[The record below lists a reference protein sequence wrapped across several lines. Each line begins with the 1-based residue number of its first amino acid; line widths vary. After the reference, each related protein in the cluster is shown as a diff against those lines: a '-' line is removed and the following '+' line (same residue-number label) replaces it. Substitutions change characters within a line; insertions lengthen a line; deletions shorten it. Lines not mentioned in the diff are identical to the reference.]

1 MMRTLTVAA
10 ASAVL
15 MLLAAISAACSA
27 ATDAPGEG
35 GTAAPAGV
43 SPDAPADVD
52 ATADATTPTAT
63 SEQASATNLTT
74 PPTEPAA
81 PAQADD
87 VKGMAAEIEGRWE
100 GSVDVPGLGTL
111 PFAIDLHVAD
121 DGLGGTID
129 VQGNIGLPLSAL
141 VLDGTRLRFELQSP
155 LGLIKWDGELRD
167 GVIEGEFAQL
177 DNRGAFRLHRPGADP
192 GAATQADPDEGH
204 RSEEVTFANGAF
216 VLAGEVA
223 LPDGDGPHPAVV
235 LINGSGDQDRD
246 VTIGE
251 FRLFADLA
259 GHLAQ
264 AGIAS
269 LRWDDR
275 GVGGSDG
282 NGLLTTLE
290 DRAGDVEAAVELLR
304 MRPDI
309 DADRIGLVGHS
320 EGGLIAPIVASRTDS
335 VAFVALLAG
344 SAVPGDEL
352 LRMQLLRILTV
363 AGTPPEE
370 VALQQAQ
377 QELILQAILTGEGW
391 AEAELSTREAVRRE
405 LEAMSDEDRQSIP
418 DEEYFVDVAVGQQ
431 LEVVRSPSYRSFVTY
446 DPRPDI
452 VDLDVPVLALFGEL
466 DTQVPPAA
474 NAAALSDAIAAS
486 AIPSHAIGT
495 VTGANHLFQA
505 ALTGSPD
512 EYTELAPE
520 FAPEFLQLL
529 TDWLTAQTN
538 R

>member
-1 MMRTLTVAA
+1 MKRTLTVAA
-10 ASAVL
+10 AAAAL
-15 MLLAAISAACSA
+15 MLLAATSAACSA

-35 GTAAPAGV
+35 STTATTGSAPAERVDESADAAVPATTSARV
-43 SPDAPADVD
+43 SPTTL
-52 ATADATTPTAT
+52 ATQPPSTTAL
-63 SEQASATNLTT
+63 A
-74 PPTEPAA
+74 EP
-81 PAQADD
+81 DGGD
-87 VKGMAAEIEGRWE
+87 GLAAEIEGRWE
-100 GSVDVPGLGTL
+100 GTADVPGLGTL

-129 VQGNIGLPLSAL
+129 VQGNIGLPLSEL
-141 VLDGTRLRFELQSP
+141 VLDGTRLRFELKSP

-167 GVIEGEFAQL
+167 GVIEGAFTQL
-177 DNRGAFRLHRPGADP
+177 SNTGAFRLHRPGAEPDVAAESDP
-192 GAATQADPDEGH
+192 VDGH

-246 VTIGE
+246 VTIGQ

-282 NGLLTTLE
+282 YGPHTTLE

-304 MRPDI
+304 THPDI
-309 DADRIGLVGHS
+309 DADRIGLIGHS
-320 EGGLIAPIVASRTDS
+320 EGGFIAPIVANRSHS

-352 LRMQLLRILTV
+352 LRMQLPRILRV
-363 AGTPPEE
+363 AGTPPDEI
-370 VALQQAQ
+370 ARQQAH

-391 AEAELSTREAVRRE
+391 GEAEISAREAVRRE
-405 LEAMSDEDRQSIP
+405 LESMSEEQRESIP
-418 DEEYFVDVAVGQQ
+418 DEEAFLDISVEQQ
-431 LEVVRSPSYRSFVTY
+431 LSPLRSRYFRSLVTH
-446 DPRPDI
+446 DPRPDL
-452 VDLDVPVLALFGEL
+452 VGLEVPVLALFGEL

-474 NAAALSDAIAAS
+474 NAAALSEAIAAS
-486 AIPSHAIGT
+486 AIPSYAIGT
-495 VTGANHLFQA
+495 VSGANHLFQA
-505 ALTGSPD
+505 AVTGSPD

-520 FAPEFLQLL
+520 FTPEFLQLL
-529 TDWLTAQTN
+529 TDWLTAQTS

>member
-1 MMRTLTVAA
+1 MKRTLIVAA
-10 ASAVL
+10 ASAAL
-15 MLLAAISAACSA
+15 MLLAAVSAACSA
-27 ATDAPGEG
+27 APDAPGEG
-35 GTAAPAGV
+35 GGPATTGSAAAAIADEVAATAASSATSAPV
-43 SPDAPADVD
+43 SPTTV
-52 ATADATTPTAT
+52 ATLPPSTTALAEPD
-63 SEQASATNLTT
+63 SGASL
-74 PPTEPAA
+74 
-81 PAQADD
+81 
-87 VKGMAAEIEGRWE
+87 AAEIEGRWE
-100 GSVDVPGLGTL
+100 GTVDVPGLGTL
-111 PFAIDLHVAD
+111 PVAIDLHVGD

-129 VQGNIGLPLSAL
+129 VQGNVGLPLSAL
-141 VLDGTRLRFELQSP
+141 VLEGTRLRFELKSP

-167 GVIEGEFAQL
+167 GVIEGEFTQL
-177 DNRGAFRLHRPGADP
+177 SNTGAFTLHRPGAEPDVAAESDP
-192 GAATQADPDEGH
+192 VDGH

-246 VTIGE
+246 VTIGQ

-282 NGLLTTLE
+282 YGPHTTLE

-304 MRPDI
+304 THPDI
-309 DADRIGLVGHS
+309 DADRIGLIGHS
-320 EGGLIAPIVASRTDS
+320 EGGFIAPIVANRSHS
-335 VAFVALLAG
+335 IAFVALLAG

-352 LRMQLLRILTV
+352 LRMQLPRILRV
-363 AGTPPEE
+363 AGTPPDEI
-370 VALQQAQ
+370 ARQQAH

-391 AEAELSTREAVRRE
+391 GEAELSTREAVRRE
-405 LEAMSDEDRQSIP
+405 LESMSEEQRESIP
-418 DEEYFVDVAVGQQ
+418 DEEAFLDISVEQRLSPLRSRYF
-431 LEVVRSPSYRSFVTY
+431 RSLVTH
-446 DPRPDI
+446 DPRPDL
-452 VDLDVPVLALFGEL
+452 VGLEVPVLALFGEL

-474 NAAALSDAIAAS
+474 NAAALSEAIAAS
-486 AIPSHAIGT
+486 AIPSYAIGT
-495 VTGANHLFQA
+495 VSGANHLFQA
-505 ALTGSPD
+505 AVTGSPD

-520 FAPEFLQLL
+520 FTPEFLQLL
-529 TDWLTAQTN
+529 TDWLTAQTS

>member
-1 MMRTLTVAA
+1 MKWTLIVVAA
-10 ASAVL
+10 PAL
-15 MLLAAISAACSA
+15 LLLAAVSAACSA
-27 ATDAPGEG
+27 ATEKSGEAS
-35 GTAAPAGV
+35 TAATTG
-43 SPDAPADVD
+43 SAPAESMDETAG
-52 ATADATTPTAT
+52 ATALAATSAPASPTTATTRPP
-63 SEQASATNLTT
+63 STT
-74 PPTEPAA
+74 ELAEP
-81 PAQADD
+81 DGGD
-87 VKGMAAEIEGRWE
+87 GLAAEIEGRWE
-100 GSVDVPGLGTL
+100 GTADVPGLGTL

-129 VQGNIGLPLSAL
+129 VQGNIGLPLSEL
-141 VLDGTRLRFELQSP
+141 VLDGTRLRFELKSP

-167 GVIEGEFAQL
+167 GVIEGEFTQL
-177 DNRGAFRLHRPGADP
+177 GNKGAFRLRRPGAEPDAASAAGP
-192 GAATQADPDEGH
+192 GEDH

-216 VLAGEVA
+216 VLSGEVA

-246 VTIGE
+246 STIGQ

-259 GHLAQ
+259 DHLAQ

-282 NGLLTTLE
+282 NGLLTTFE
-290 DRAGDVEAAVELLR
+290 DRAGDVAAAVELLR
-304 MRPDI
+304 TRPDI

-320 EGGLIAPIVASRTDS
+320 EGGLIAPIEANRTDS
-335 VAFVALLAG
+335 VAFVALLAS

-363 AGTPPEE
+363 AGAPPDEI
-370 VALQQAQ
+370 AHQQAQ
-377 QELILQAILTGEGW
+377 QELILQAVLTGEGW
-391 AEAELSTREAVRRE
+391 DEAELSTRETVRRE

-418 DEEYFVDVAVGQQ
+418 DEENFLDVVVGQQ
-431 LEVVRSPSYRSFVTY
+431 LGLARSPYFRSLVTY

-452 VDLDVPVLALFGEL
+452 VGLGVPVLALFGEL

-474 NAAALSDAIAAS
+474 NAAALSEAISAS

-505 ALTGSPD
+505 AVTGSPD

-529 TDWLTAQTN
+529 TDWLTAKTN

>member
-1 MMRTLTVAA
+1 MKRTLTVAA
-10 ASAVL
+10 AAAAL
-15 MLLAAISAACSA
+15 MLLAATSAACSA

-35 GTAAPAGV
+35 STTATTGSAPAER
-43 SPDAPADVD
+43 VD
-52 ATADATTPTAT
+52 ETAG
-63 SEQASATNLTT
+63 
-74 PPTEPAA
+74 PAA
-81 PAQADD
+81 PATTSAPVSPTTLATQPPSTTALAEPDGGD
-87 VKGMAAEIEGRWE
+87 GLAAEIEGRWE
-100 GSVDVPGLGTL
+100 GFTAVPGLGLL
-111 PFAIDLHVAD
+111 PFSIELASTSA
-121 DGLGGTID
+121 GTLNGTMDI
-129 VQGNIGLPLSAL
+129 QGNFGLPLTGITF
-141 VLDGTRLRFELQSP
+141 DGSHLHVELQSP
-155 LGLIKWDGELRD
+155 LGLATWDGELRD

-177 DNRGAFRLHRPGADP
+177 DNRGGFWLHRPGADSD
-192 GAATQADPDEGH
+192 AAGEPDPDEGH
-204 RSEEVTFANGAF
+204 RSEEVTFSNGAF

-246 VTIGE
+246 STIGQ

-259 GHLAQ
+259 DHLAH

-282 NGLLTTLE
+282 NGLLTTFE
-290 DRAGDVEAAVELLR
+290 NRAGDVEAAVELLR
-304 MRPDI
+304 TRPDI

-320 EGGLIAPIVASRTDS
+320 EGGLIAPIVANRTHS
-335 VAFVALLAG
+335 VAFVALLAS

-363 AGTPPEE
+363 AGIPPEE

-418 DEEYFVDVAVGQQ
+418 DEDNFVDVVVGQQ

-452 VDLDVPVLALFGEL
+452 VSLEVPVLALFGEL

-474 NAAALSDAIAAS
+474 NAAALSEAIANS
-486 AIPSHAIGT
+486 AIPSYAIGR

-529 TDWLTAQTN
+529 TDWLTEQTS

>member
-1 MMRTLTVAA
+1 M
-10 ASAVL
+10 
-15 MLLAAISAACSA
+15 
-27 ATDAPGEG
+27 
-35 GTAAPAGV
+35 
-43 SPDAPADVD
+43 
-52 ATADATTPTAT
+52 
-63 SEQASATNLTT
+63 
-74 PPTEPAA
+74 
-81 PAQADD
+81 
-87 VKGMAAEIEGRWE
+87 
-100 GSVDVPGLGTL
+100 PGLGTL
-111 PFAIDLHVAD
+111 PVAIDLHVGD

-129 VQGNIGLPLSAL
+129 VQGNVGLPLSAL

-177 DNRGAFRLHRPGADP
+177 DNRGAFTLHRPGAEPDVAAESDP
-192 GAATQADPDEGH
+192 VDGH

-246 VTIGE
+246 STIGQ

-259 GHLAQ
+259 DQLAQ

-275 GVGGSDG
+275 GVGASDG
-282 NGLLTTLE
+282 YGPLTTLE

-304 MRPDI
+304 TRPDI
-309 DADRIGLVGHS
+309 DADRIGLIGHS
-320 EGGLIAPIVASRTDS
+320 EGGLIAPIVANRTDS
-335 VAFVALLAG
+335 VAFVALLAS

-363 AGTPPEE
+363 AGIPPEE

-391 AEAELSTREAVRRE
+391 AEAELSTRKAVRRE
-405 LEAMSDEDRQSIP
+405 LEAMSDEDRQPRRVHRAGPRIRPRVPAAPHRLADRADQPLASRALPVSRDIDKSVP
-418 DEEYFVDVAVGQQ
+418 ALSRSSRCQA
-431 LEVVRSPSYRSFVTY
+431 SPSIGPGGCIAS
-446 DPRPDI
+446 PS
-452 VDLDVPVLALFGEL
+452 G
-466 DTQVPPAA
+466 
-474 NAAALSDAIAAS
+474 ALSRRGRI
-486 AIPSHAIGT
+486 I
-495 VTGANHLFQA
+495 
-505 ALTGSPD
+505 
-512 EYTELAPE
+512 
-520 FAPEFLQLL
+520 
-529 TDWLTAQTN
+529 

>member
-1 MMRTLTVAA
+1 MKRILTVAA
-10 ASAVL
+10 AAAAL
-15 MLLAAISAACSA
+15 LLLAAVSAACSA
-27 ATDAPGEG
+27 ATEESGEAS
-35 GTAAPAGV
+35 TAATTGSAPAERLDETTGATAPAATSAPV
-43 SPDAPADVD
+43 SP
-52 ATADATTPTAT
+52 TTATTQPPSTTALAE
-63 SEQASATNLTT
+63 S
-74 PPTEPAA
+74 
-81 PAQADD
+81 DGGD
-87 VKGMAAEIEGRWE
+87 GFAAEIEGRWE
-100 GSVDVPGLGTL
+100 GTADVPGLGTL
-111 PFAIDLHVAD
+111 PFAIDLDVAD

-129 VQGNIGLPLSAL
+129 VQGNIGLPLSEL
-141 VLDGTRLRFELQSP
+141 VLDGTRLRFELKSP
-155 LGLIKWDGELRD
+155 LGLIKWDGELRE
-167 GVIEGEFAQL
+167 GVIEGEFTQL
-177 DNRGAFRLHRPGADP
+177 GNTGAFRLHRTGADP
-192 GAATQADPDEGH
+192 DAAAEADPGEGH

-246 VTIGE
+246 STIGQ

-259 GHLAQ
+259 DHLAQ

-282 NGLLTTLE
+282 NGLLTTFE

-320 EGGLIAPIVASRTDS
+320 EGGLIASIAANRTDS
-335 VAFVALLAG
+335 VAFVALLAS

-377 QELILQAILTGEGW
+377 QELILQAIRTGEGW

-418 DEEYFVDVAVGQQ
+418 DEENFLDVVVGQQ
-431 LEVVRSPSYRSFVTY
+431 LEVVRSPSYGSFVTY

-529 TDWLTAQTN
+529 TDWLTAQTKA
-538 R
+538 